1 MIWAALSAGVSAQD
15 SPEQIWESANRSYTV
30 GDYPQAIAAYDS
42 IRTQGYAS
50 ARLYFNL
57 GNAYY
62 KDSRIGRAIL
72 YYNKA
77 LRLAPS
83 DDNIR
88 HNLAVANTFVRD
100 RIETVPEFFVKT
112 WARQLMVAAGGD
124 TWTVLFLVFLG
135 IALALTLVYLF
146 AVRLGLRKA
155 GFYGAAAS
163 LLLAAGSAGF
173 ASIQRKKLLH
183 PDQAVIMLTAA
194 PVKSEP
200 NNAGRDMF
208 ILHEGTLVRVVGET
222 GDWREIVVADGNS
235 GWIDVRSI
243 ELID

>member
-1 MIWAALSAGVSAQD
+1 MIWAVLSAGVSAQD
-15 SPEQIWESANRSYTV
+15 PPEQLWESANRSYTV

-88 HNLAVANTFVRD
+88 HNLAVANSFVRD

-124 TWTVLFLVFLG
+124 TWTVLFLVLLG

-155 GFYGAAAS
+155 GFYGAVAA
-163 LLLAAGSAGF
+163 LLLATGSAGF
-173 ASIQRKKLLH
+173 ALIQRKKLLH
-183 PDQAVIMLTAA
+183 PDQAVVMLTAA
-194 PVKSEP
+194 PVKNEP

-208 ILHEGTLVRVVGET
+208 ILHEGTLVRVIGEMD
-222 GDWREIVVADGNS
+222 DWREIVVADGNS
-235 GWIDVRSI
+235 GWIDVNSI